1 MCSVQEKQRV
11 DRELSSDLIES
22 PVNPAFLN
30 MIQPLIGGFDPLFYV
45 RINGEAL
52 WEWRKLKQKSQ
63 VFDALQFNLQ
73 KIGYMLSSC
82 CRARVGN
89 AVYVFNRVEYITK
102 KVSRISS
109 GDVRRSIKVTRWAC
123 IALHPNEI
131 LQGPEEIIE
140 NLKQKE
146 EELITENQRLRN
158 EIEGKISLYMKNS

>member
-11 DRELSSDLIES
+11 DRELLSELIES

-30 MIQPLIGGFDPLFYV
+30 MIQPLIGGLDPLFYL

-52 WEWRKLKQKSQ
+52 WEWRRLKQQSQ

-82 CRARVGN
+82 CRVRVGK
-89 AVYVFNRVEYITK
+89 AVFNRVEYITK
-102 KVSRISS
+102 KVSRISN
-109 GDVRRSIKVTRWAC
+109 GDVRRSIKVKYWAC
-123 IALHPNEI
+123 VALHPDEI
-131 LQGPEEIIE
+131 LQGPDEIIE
-140 NLKQKE
+140 KLKQKE

-158 EIEGKISLYMKNS
+158 EIEGKMSLYSFSL